1 MAPLSIVMTALSTA
15 TAALITPV
23 LTQMLLGQRL
33 PVDVKGMMVSIL
45 QCVIAP
51 IGARLALNR

>member
-1 MAPLSIVMTALSTA
+1 MTALSTA

-51 IGARLALNR
+51 IGAGLALNR